1 MKLQQS
7 TLLGLYAVLELAKA
21 GGEQLSAAE
30 VADKFDVSINHL
42 AKVLRILVKAGLLQ
56 AARGAGGGYRFSGN
70 VKRTTLLD
78 VIELFESVS
87 IEGFEHHDQPR
98 DTDVEAGLAVALVE
112 ISEMMQ
118 ATLRSITLRTMLKI
132 MKKDEFKYPSSITLM
147 ADE

>member
-30 VADKFDVSINHL
+30 IAEKFNVSINHL

-70 VKRTTLLD
+70 AKRTTLMD
-78 VIELFESVS
+78 VIELFEPVL
-87 IEGFEHHDQPR
+87 IEGFEDLDQPQR
-98 DTDVEAGLAVALVE
+98 TNVEAGLTVALVE

-132 MKKDEFKYPSSITLM
+132 MERGKGLS
-147 ADE
+147 

>member
-21 GGEQLSAAE
+21 DGEQLSAA
-30 VADKFDVSINHL
+30 AIAAKFDVSINHL

-70 VKRTTLLD
+70 AKRTTLMD
-78 VIELFESVS
+78 VIELFEPVS
-87 IEGFEHHDQPR
+87 IEGFEHHGQPHQ
-98 DTDVEAGLAVALVE
+98 TDVEAGLAVALIE

-118 ATLRSITLRTMLKI
+118 ATLRSITLKTMLKI
-132 MKKDEFKYPSSITLM
+132 MERGDM
-147 ADE
+147 ATQVLSER